1 MICKLSTKT
10 HISVTED
17 NKKKNNI
24 VFLNAMIPS
33 SGLKRL
39 FTINV
44 KHTGKF
50 EKSSMEV
57 IDLLRGCQLSKTN
70 TCIIFTCIKK
80 NDNFS

>member
-1 MICKLSTKT
+1 MIYKLSTKT
-10 HISVTED
+10 HILVTED
-17 NKKKNNI
+17 HKKKNNT

-50 EKSSMEV
+50 EKSFIEV
-57 IDLLRGCQLSKTN
+57 IDLLTGHPSCG
-70 TCIIFTCIKK
+70 FV
-80 NDNFS
+80 

>member
-1 MICKLSTKT
+1 MISIEHDLQMRYKT
-10 HISVTED
+10 HISVTD
-17 NKKKNNI
+17 DHQKKNSI

-50 EKSSMEV
+50 EKSSIAV
-57 IDLLRGCQLSKTN
+57 IDLLTGHPSRGFN
-70 TCIIFTCIKK
+70 
-80 NDNFS
+80 